1 VLDSPRTTTRCPFKG
16 VVHPVADKLAPIPI
30 LWELFDTIY
39 AAFNAANVIQDKE
52 PV

>member
-1 VLDSPRTTTRCPFKG
+1 MLDSPRTTSRCPFKG

-30 LWELFDTIY
+30 LWELLDTIY
-39 AAFNAANVIQDKE
+39 AVFIEVCVIQDKE